1 MKISNREWTQLS
13 AYLDGELSQR
23 ELIKLQN
30 RMEENPDLG
39 AALEGIRKVKAVSTH
54 TPRLSVPR
62 NFKLTRAMVEV
73 PHRRPQ
79 VRGYRLAAAALSFL
93 FIGVVVLDLGS
104 VALKGG
110 MLASEAPR
118 AEEVMLEAAADEV
131 EEPAMLV
138 VEKAAE
144 EEAAPAAEMEEAAK
158 IPDNFDAGQ
167 EGESVGMAE
176 GETETILEETDRAY
190 SGGEDALDK
199 ESQDLENSLSP
210 NEEPMPAEV
219 DYYPEQEISR
229 PVETSGIPWMRIL
242 EVTHGL
248 GTVGYG
254 AAAWIN
260 RRKNR

>member
-1 MKISNREWTQLS
+1 MKISNREWAQLS
-13 AYLDGELSQR
+13 AYLDSELSQR

-30 RMEENPDLG
+30 RMEENPDLS
-39 AALEGIRKVKAVSTH
+39 AALEEIRKVKAVLTH

-62 NFKLTRAMVEV
+62 NFNLSGAMVEV
-73 PHRRPQ
+73 AHRRPQ

-93 FIGVVVLDLGS
+93 FIGVVVLDIGS

-110 MLASEAPR
+110 MLAGQAPR

-144 EEAAPAAEMEEAAK
+144 EAAPAAEMEEAAK
-158 IPDNFDAGQ
+158 VPDNFDVGQ

-199 ESQDLENSLSP
+199 ESQDLENSFSSD
-210 NEEPMPAEV
+210 EEPMPAEV
-219 DYYPEQEISR
+219 DYYPEQEINR
-229 PVETSGIPWMRIL
+229 PVETPGIPWTRIL
-242 EVTHGL
+242 EITLGL
-248 GTVGYG
+248 GAVGFG
-254 AAAWIN
+254 AAAWIK